1 MFNHGHMVSPRKEK
15 RIGIVAFLD
24 YTINA
29 LKTVEKPEGTYKLK
43 KENGYLQSYLFNR
56 ILFMLDKN
64 VIFQKWN
71 HKDNDLSL
79 FWG

>member
-1 MFNHGHMVSPRKEK
+1 MVSPRKEQ
-15 RIGIVAFLD
+15 RIEIVAFLD

-29 LKTVEKPEGTYKLK
+29 LKTIEKSEGTYKLK
-43 KENGYLQSYLFNR
+43 KENGYLRSYLLNR

-71 HKDNDLSL
+71 HKNNDLSL
-79 FWG
+79 YFGGEIM